1 MPQHIAVA
9 GSSGLLGGAMC
20 RALRERGDEVL
31 RLVRRRPEHSSEVQW
46 DPSTRHLPP
55 EVLDGVDAVVNVAGV
70 SLGARRFTPAFKA
83 EVIRSRTD
91 GTTALAAALA
101 ATGRP
106 IHLLNGSAVGYY
118 GDRGDE
124 ILTEESSAGSG
135 FLVDVVHAWEGA
147 TEPASESGAPVS
159 LLRTGIVLDPQGD
172 AIKALLTLTRLG
184 LGGPLGNGR
193 HYWAWITLED
203 HVRAIQHVL
212 DNTLK
217 GPVNLT
223 GPDPARQRDIVAEMG
238 RQLRRPTVLPAPTFA
253 LRAIAGEMAE
263 NIVSSQRALPRR
275 LQDTGFEFNQAT
287 LQDAVRWL
295 LSRRP

>member
-9 GSSGLLGGAMC
+9 GSSGLIGGALC

-91 GTTALAAALA
+91 GTTALAAAIA

>member
-1 MPQHIAVA
+1 M
-9 GSSGLLGGAMC
+9 
-20 RALRERGDEVL
+20 
-31 RLVRRRPEHSSEVQW
+31 
-46 DPSTRHLPP
+46 
-55 EVLDGVDAVVNVAGV
+55 
-70 SLGARRFTPAFKA
+70 
-83 EVIRSRTD
+83 
-91 GTTALAAALA
+91 
-101 ATGRP
+101 
-106 IHLLNGSAVGYY
+106 
-118 GDRGDE
+118 
-124 ILTEESSAGSG
+124 
-135 FLVDVVHAWEGA
+135 HAWEGA

-212 DNTLK
+212 DNTLE